1 MQINFFLILGFS
13 FLILIISIIIGWN
26 NLYNSKREINKNI
39 INNEDKKNKYN
50 DYDYDLIIVGGG
62 LSGLTAA
69 YEVNK
74 LTNNSMKILLLEVS
88 STYGGNSIN
97 EIDGINI
104 LLNEKSNDINIIKD
118 NFSLFYNDSFEFGQF
133 LSETDLLTKLVNNS
147 HELVD
152 FIFNDLNCNNL
163 KIIKSE
169 GSRFPRTFVS
179 NIPNITTG
187 KYISDKIY
195 NKLKKI
201 NSTKILFNSHF
212 IDLLISPN
220 HTIVKGVKYTI
231 NNNNNISEVKN
242 ISVKSKAVILC
253 TGGYGSDFYTNE
265 SILNESLV
273 QLYYFPTFLTKYT
286 RGEGLKISRNKGA
299 ELIYQRY
306 GEIYPTCFV
315 NLNDRYNRHKI
326 LANDKFRELGAI
338 IINKRG
344 KRFCDEMGNR
354 KYVSQNILKN
364 CDIVTDPKII
374 KQYEAF
380 MIINEAIKKEYG
392 EDEIN
397 KYINEGYLIKYNSFD
412 EFAKD
417 MNISDYFNNIKKSI
431 NNYNEG
437 SEKKFDQFGKRSFPH
452 KFKIKGKIYVA
463 IVTPCTYHTLG
474 GVHVTDDGEII
485 NTKDRIIDGLF
496 AAGQI
501 IGGVHGTMAMQGNI
515 LTQSMVF
522 GRIAA
527 KSAVD
532 YIMEEEF

>member
-1 MQINFFLILGFS
+1 MKINVFLILCFS
-13 FLILIISIIIGWN
+13 ILIISIIIGWI
-26 NLYNSKREINKNI
+26 NLYNSKRGINKNI
-39 INNEDKKNKYN
+39 DKDKDN
-50 DYDYDLIIVGGG
+50 DYDYDLIIVGAG
-62 LSGLTAA
+62 LSGLTSA

-74 LTNNSMKILLLEVS
+74 LTNNSMKILLLEAS

-104 LLNEKSNDINIIKD
+104 LLNEKSNDKNIMKD

-133 LSETDLLTKLVNNS
+133 LGETDLLTKLVNNS
-147 HELVD
+147 HELID

-163 KIIKSE
+163 KIVKSE
-169 GSRFPRTFVS
+169 GSRFPRTFIS
-179 NIPNITTG
+179 NISNTTTG
-187 KYISDKIY
+187 KYISDKLY
-195 NKLKKI
+195 KKLIKI
-201 NSTKILFNSHF
+201 NSTKILFNSKF
-212 IDLLISPN
+212 IDLLINSD
-220 HTIVKGVKYTI
+220 HTVVKGVKYI
-231 NNNNNISEVKN
+231 IDNNINSTEIKN
-242 ISVKSKAVILC
+242 ISIKSKAVILC
-253 TGGYGSDFYTNE
+253 TGGYGSDFYSNE

-380 MIINEAIKKEYG
+380 MIINEEIKKEYG

-397 KYINEGYLIKYNSFD
+397 KYINEGYLIKYNSFE

-437 SEKKFDQFGKRSFPH
+437 SEKKYDQFGKRNFPH
-452 KFKIKGKIYVA
+452 KFKMKGKIYVA

-474 GVHVTDDGEII
+474 GVHVTDEAEII
-485 NTKDRIIDGLF
+485 NTKGRIIDGLF

-515 LTQSMVF
+515 LTQSLVF

-527 KSAVD
+527 QSAID
-532 YIMEEEF
+532 YIKEEF

>member
-1 MQINFFLILGFS
+1 MKINVFLILGLS
-13 FLILIISIIIGWN
+13 ILIISIILGWKF
-26 NLYNSKREINKNI
+26 LYNSNINQEINKNI
-39 INNEDKKNKYN
+39 INNENKKEIDNT
-50 DYDYDLIIVGGG
+50 YDLIIVGAG

-74 LTNNSMKILLLEVS
+74 LTNNSMKILLLEAS
-88 STYGGNSIN
+88 SSYGGNSIN

-104 LLNEKSNDINIIKD
+104 LINEKSKDKYVMKD
-118 NFSLFYNDSFEFGQF
+118 NFSLFFNDSFEFGQF
-133 LSETDLLTKLVNNS
+133 LGEADLLTELVNKS
-147 HELVD
+147 HGLVD
-152 FIFNDLNCNNL
+152 LIFNDLNCNHL
-163 KIIKSE
+163 KIVKSE

-179 NIPNITTG
+179 NISNITTG
-187 KYISDKIY
+187 KYLSDKLY

-212 IDLLISPN
+212 IDLLVNSE
-220 HTIVKGVKYTI
+220 HTLVKGVKYTT
-231 NNNNNISEVKN
+231 NNNSSDIKN

-286 RGEGLKISRNKGA
+286 TGEGLKISRNKGA
-299 ELIYQRY
+299 ELIYQRF

-315 NLNDRYNRHKI
+315 NLNDRFNRHKKI
-326 LANDKFRELGAI
+326 APDKFRELGAI

-354 KYVSQNILKN
+354 RYVGQNILKN
-364 CDIVTDPKII
+364 CDIVTDPKIV

-392 EDEIN
+392 VDDIN
-397 KYINEGYLIKYNSFD
+397 KYINDGYLFKYNSFE

-417 MNISDYFNNIKKSI
+417 MNISEYFNNIKKSI

-437 SEKKFDQFGKRSFPH
+437 SEKKYDQFGKKSFPH
-452 KFKIKGKIYVA
+452 KFKMKGKIYVS
-463 IVTPCTYHTLG
+463 IITPCTYHTLG
-474 GVHVTDDGEII
+474 GVRVTNEGEII
-485 NTKDRIIDGLF
+485 NTKGRIIDGLF

-501 IGGVHGTMAMQGNI
+501 IGGIHGTMAMQGNI

-527 KSAVD
+527 VSAVD
-532 YIMEEEF
+532 YIMDGEF

>member
-39 INNEDKKNKYN
+39 INNEDKKDKYN

-201 NSTKILFNSHF
+201 NSTKILLNSHF

-220 HTIVKGVKYTI
+220 HTIVKGVKYTL
-231 NNNNNISEVKN
+231 NNNNNSNEIKN

-315 NLNDRYNRHKI
+315 N
-326 LANDKFRELGAI
+326 
-338 IINKRG
+338 
-344 KRFCDEMGNR
+344 
-354 KYVSQNILKN
+354 
-364 CDIVTDPKII
+364 
-374 KQYEAF
+374 
-380 MIINEAIKKEYG
+380 
-392 EDEIN
+392 
-397 KYINEGYLIKYNSFD
+397 
-412 EFAKD
+412 
-417 MNISDYFNNIKKSI
+417 
-431 NNYNEG
+431 
-437 SEKKFDQFGKRSFPH
+437 
-452 KFKIKGKIYVA
+452 
-463 IVTPCTYHTLG
+463 
-474 GVHVTDDGEII
+474 
-485 NTKDRIIDGLF
+485 
-496 AAGQI
+496 
-501 IGGVHGTMAMQGNI
+501 
-515 LTQSMVF
+515 
-522 GRIAA
+522 
-527 KSAVD
+527 
-532 YIMEEEF
+532 